1 MPYTNARPTVFPELA
16 TDDVYNGLLGAIN
29 VQEPPSDIKTDGYDY
44 GAKLPREF
52 HNWYGRITNNWLK
65 YADERVTDILTRIAL
80 TETTVKN
87 SRTYFTSQW

>member
-1 MPYTNARPTVFPELA
+1 MPYAYSRPTVFPELA

-52 HNWYGRITNNWLK
+52 HNWYGRITCNWLL
-65 YADERVTDILTRIAL
+65 YTDERITDMLATLATIQD
-80 TETTVKN
+80 KN
-87 SRTYFTSQW
+87 QNADLLFFSKW